1 MRIFILG
8 LCLKAFAQ
16 DSYSEDYN
24 QNPDKYYRD
33 PCPKTRVVG
42 ERNICNALD
51 EYVWRKDDNYK
62 WELIETKEKLDS
74 TTLDTTLKPRLC
86 GKPQLTMSS
95 RHSARRSFQAS

>member
-1 MRIFILG
+1 MRFFILG

-42 ERNICNALD
+42 EKNICNALD
-51 EYVWRKDDNYK
+51 EYVWRKDENYQ
-62 WELIETKEKLDS
+62 WELIETKEKLRNYHTKDNIMYYTRYYTRYLVFS
-74 TTLDTTLKPRLC
+74 WFP
-86 GKPQLTMSS
+86 
-95 RHSARRSFQAS
+95 AF